1 MIPLPRWWARERSRR
16 RSLRR
21 RRRCLS
27 FLPFFSS
34 VVWSSRLP
42 FSRAFFSR
50 EICCFVSLLTNDV
63 DDDTHATKRD
73 ASKSS
78 SLLLLSRKSRVS
90 FEGGKTVVARS
101 RCRRLEKV
109 PALLFETLVWTKK
122 GFFFT
127 KRFCREVLCPLYLR
141 VVSKKKNAS
150 KKIVSK
156 KMSRVFPSI
165 FTHFIICLKNPAF
178 HCVHGSSS
186 R

>member
-1 MIPLPRWWARERSRR
+1 MRIGKKKVNEPLMKTREMMIPLPRWWARERSRR

-21 RRRCLS
+21 RRRCLP

-63 DDDTHATKRD
+63 DDDMHATKRD

-78 SLLLLSRKSRVS
+78 SLLLLLLSRKSRVS

-109 PALLFETLVWTKK
+109 PALLFETLVAD
-122 GFFFT
+122 
-127 KRFCREVLCPLYLR
+127 KRVLLHQKVL
-141 VVSKKKNAS
+141 
-150 KKIVSK
+150 
-156 KMSRVFPSI
+156 
-165 FTHFIICLKNPAF
+165 
-178 HCVHGSSS
+178 
-186 R
+186 

>member
-63 DDDTHATKRD
+63 DDDMHATKRD

-127 KRFCREVLCPLYLR
+127 KRFCREVLCPLYTCALFQ
-141 VVSKKKNAS
+141 KKKCV
-150 KKIVSK
+150 KKNCVKKNVS
-156 KMSRVFPSI
+156 SFSL
-165 FTHFIICLKNPAF
+165 HFYPFYYLP
-178 HCVHGSSS
+178 
-186 R
+186 